1 MSPANDGAEDLLGG
15 FICRVNFEIFEEPA
29 SERQAPCVASVS
41 FSSTTSWRAG
51 HVAGVPV
58 LIPVAP
64 RQLGPSFFRLASI

>member
-1 MSPANDGAEDLLGG
+1 VR
-15 FICRVNFEIFEEPA
+15 RVRLVLIDDF
-29 SERQAPCVASVS
+29 VA
-41 FSSTTSWRAG
+41 RAG